1 MVVIVSTLRYYP
13 HLPRLYSC
21 LCNPFLLALLAASL
35 DTVLTFPGISVPD
48 ILVRSGQVSDE
59 ARGLPRTRLLYAAV
73 AGVAERSDVQYC

>member
-1 MVVIVSTLRYYP
+1 MVVIVSFLRYYP

-35 DTVLTFPGISVPD
+35 DTVLTFPGISVAD

-59 ARGLPRTRLLYAAV
+59 SV
-73 AGVAERSDVQYC
+73 AIA